1 MQPKSRPPQCELFGA
16 QLSELLNPEHPLY
29 VLAERIEWSQF
40 EAAIDACYADDIGRP
55 GVNTRL
61 MVGLLYL
68 KHAYDESDESLVA
81 RWVENPYWQFFCGC
95 HYMQHELPIDP
106 SSLSKWRKR
115 VGAERLE
122 QLLEATIKTAVAMQA
137 LRPQEFQQV
146 NVDTTVQEKAIAFP
160 TDARL
165 YHKMRAA
172 LVRRAKSLGLA
183 LRQNYRFKSKK
194 LLAQQGRYAHARQ
207 MQRAAKMTRQL
218 QTILGRVVRDIERK
232 AAKLQGQIAD
242 EPLRELVAMAH
253 RLLAQTRTSKNKL
266 YSVHA
271 PEVECIAK
279 GKMHK
284 RYEFGCKVSVATTS
298 KSNWIV
304 GAQALHGNP
313 YDGHTLGG
321 AIGQV
326 ERLTGQTPGDVMVD
340 QGYRGHG
347 YAGSASV
354 HVVRS
359 IPKRATR
366 ALRRLLKRRA
376 AIEPTIGHLKSDN
389 RLDRNYLAG
398 RAGDRINAVLSAA
411 GYNLRKLLRWLV
423 FTPMFWLTDW
433 LKVCLAVVNS
443 LRPALS
449 RTIGVRF
456 AAANKARS
464 QRFTPL
470 DLLSGTTTYRHNNR
484 DGKMRLALDGK

>member
-1 MQPKSRPPQCELFGA
+1 MFGA
-16 QLSELLNPEHPLY
+16 HLSELLNREHPLY

-40 EAAIDACYADDIGRP
+40 DAAIDACYADELGRP

-68 KHAYDESDESLVA
+68 KHAFDESDESVLA
-81 RWVENPYWQFFCGC
+81 RWVENPYWQFFCGLC
-95 HYMQHELPIDP
+95 YMQHELPIDP
-106 SSLSKWRKR
+106 SSLSRWRKR

-122 QLLEATIKTAVAMQA
+122 KLLEATIHTALAMKA
-137 LRPQEFQQV
+137 VRPQEFQKV

-165 YHKMRAA
+165 YHKMRVA
-172 LVRRAKSLGLA
+172 LVRRAKSLGII
-183 LRQNYRFKSKK
+183 LRQNYRFKGKK
-194 LLAQQGRYAHARQ
+194 LLAKQGRYAHARQ
-207 MQRAAKMTRQL
+207 MKRAAKMTRQL
-218 QTILGRVVRDIERK
+218 KTILGRVLRDIERK
-232 AAKLQGQIAD
+232 AGKLRGQIAD

-271 PEVECIAK
+271 PEVECICK
-279 GKMHK
+279 GKVHK
-284 RYEFGCKVSVATTS
+284 RYEFGCKASVATTS

-304 GAQALHGNP
+304 GAYALHGNP

-326 ERLTGQTPGDVMVD
+326 ERLTGHTPDDVMVD

-347 YAGSASV
+347 YEGSASV
-354 HVVRS
+354 HVVRT

-366 ALRRLLKRRA
+366 ALRRMLKRRA

-389 RLDRNYLAG
+389 RMNRNYLTG
-398 RAGDRINAVLSAA
+398 TEGDRINALLSAA
-411 GYNLRKLLRWLV
+411 GYNLRKLLRWVV
-423 FTPMFWLTDW
+423 FAPIFWLMGW
-433 LKVCLAVVNS
+433 LKTILAIDID
-443 LRPALS
+443 LRHDSKPLQCA
-449 RTIGVRF
+449 GF
-456 AAANKARS
+456 ATAAI
-464 QRFTPL
+464 
-470 DLLSGTTTYRHNNR
+470 
-484 DGKMRLALDGK
+484 

>member
-1 MQPKSRPPQCELFGA
+1 MKPKAATPQCELFGSH
-16 QLSELLNPEHPLY
+16 LSELLNREHPLY
-29 VLAERIEWSQF
+29 VLAERIDWSQF
-40 EAAIDACYADDIGRP
+40 EAAIDACYADELGRP

-68 KHAYDESDESLVA
+68 KHAYNESDESVVA

-95 HYMQHELPIDP
+95 QYMQHELPIDP

-122 QLLEATIKTAVAMQA
+122 KLLEATIHAALAMKAV
-137 LRPQEFQQV
+137 RPQEFQKV

-183 LRQNYRFKSKK
+183 LRQNYRFTGKR
-194 LLAQQGRYAHARQ
+194 LLAKQGRYAHARQ
-207 MQRAAKMTRQL
+207 LKRAAKMTRQL
-218 QTILGRVVRDIERK
+218 KTILGRVVRDIERK
-232 AAKLQGQIAD
+232 AHKLRDQIAD
-242 EPLRELVAMAH
+242 EPLGKLVAMAH
-253 RLLAQTRTSKNKL
+253 RLLAQTRSSKNKL

-271 PEVECIAK
+271 PEVECICK
-279 GKMHK
+279 GKVHK
-284 RYEFGCKVSVATTS
+284 RYEFGCKTSVATTS

-304 GAQALHGNP
+304 GVQAWHGNP
-313 YDGHTLGG
+313 YDGHTLSG

-326 ERLTGQTPGDVMVD
+326 ERLTGQTPNDVMVD
-340 QGYRGHG
+340 QGYRGHA
-347 YAGSASV
+347 YEGSAIV
-354 HVVRS
+354 HVVRT

-366 ALRRLLKRRA
+366 AMKRMLRRRA

-389 RLDRNYLAG
+389 RLDRNYLTG
-398 RAGDRINAVLSAA
+398 RDGDKINAVLSAA

-423 FTPMFWLTDW
+423 FAPIFWLW
-433 LKVCLAVVNS
+433 HRLAVTLTMKIS
-443 LRPALS
+443 LRNAPNQ
-449 RTIGVRF
+449 V
-456 AAANKARS
+456 ARS
-464 QRFTPL
+464 EFAPA
-470 DLLSGTTTYRHNNR
+470 
-484 DGKMRLALDGK
+484 MV

>member
-1 MQPKSRPPQCELFGA
+1 MKPKAATPQCELFGA
-16 QLSELLNPEHPLY
+16 HLSELLNPEHPLY
-29 VLAERIEWSQF
+29 VLAERIDWSQF
-40 EAAIDACYADDIGRP
+40 DAAIDACYADELGRP

-68 KHAYDESDESLVA
+68 KHAFDESDESVVA

-95 HYMQHELPIDP
+95 HYMQHDLPIDP
-106 SSLSKWRKR
+106 SSLSRWRKR

-122 QLLEATIKTAVAMQA
+122 KLLEMTVRAALGMKAV
-137 LRPQEFQQV
+137 RPQELRQV

-165 YHKMRAA
+165 YHKMRVA
-172 LVRRAKSLGLA
+172 LVRRAKSLGIV
-183 LRQNYRFKSKK
+183 LRQNYRFQGKR
-194 LLAQQGRYAHARQ
+194 LLAKQGRYAHARQ
-207 MQRAAKMTRQL
+207 LKRAAKMTRQL
-218 QTILGRVVRDIERK
+218 KTILGRVVRDIQRK
-232 AAKLQGQIAD
+232 AHKLQGQIAD
-242 EPLRELVAMAH
+242 EPLRELVAMAE

-271 PEVECIAK
+271 PEVECLSK
-279 GKMHK
+279 GKVHK

-313 YDGHTLGG
+313 YDGHTLSG

-326 ERLTGQTPGDVMVD
+326 ERLTGQTPNDVMVD

-347 YAGSASV
+347 YEGSASV

-366 ALRRLLKRRA
+366 AMKRLLRRRA
-376 AIEPTIGHLKSDN
+376 AIEPTIGHLKSGN
-389 RLDRNYLAG
+389 RLNRNYLTG
-398 RAGDRINAVLSAA
+398 QIGDKINAVLAAA

-423 FTPMFWLTDW
+423 FAPIFWLRDR
-433 LKVCLAVVNS
+433 LIARLAIEIG
-443 LRPALS
+443 LRRLPNL
-449 RTIGVRF
+449 TIC
-456 AAANKARS
+456 A
-464 QRFTPL
+464 RFTPVV
-470 DLLSGTTTYRHNNR
+470 S
-484 DGKMRLALDGK
+484 